1 VINDFGQ
8 TFHSIVNNLGATENV
23 RTLTEDQRNRDVLYI
38 GTETGILLSLD
49 RGKSWQRL
57 KANFPNVRVDEITLH
72 PRDNAMLI
80 ATHGRAIWILDH
92 LEPIQEYAAAQAVA
106 SDVKLFNPGIALEW
120 KTKDD
125 RNDEFWG
132 HAYFIGENPP
142 NEAVIQYFVKKT
154 VPGMKMRVSDAAG
167 RTVREL
173 SIPDSR
179 NQAGIHTI
187 CWDMRGE
194 PITAAGDSVTAAGAR
209 GGRGGAGAGG
219 GAGGGR
225 GATPAVPGVPQPV
238 PTPINGQNPCNDN
251 GPAPARGGGGAPAGG
266 LGGPGAY
273 VMPGVYTV
281 ALTSNGKS
289 LDTKQLK
296 VVFDPDVKFVAGEHE
311 KYNTVVT
318 DLGTLQVRAVKV
330 ASALNTLHPQMA
342 DVAKKVADNANV
354 PAAVKAQFDAFNKQ
368 YEAARKKFGVPL
380 PVPAAG
386 GRGGGG
392 GRGGAAAD
400 PENVLARATNL
411 RNQIAGIWE
420 TPSASLT
427 RQAGDVKLDL
437 PKAIAEG
444 NAVLTRAEAMSQAL
458 KKYDITLNAPSPI
471 K

>member
-1 VINDFGQ
+1 
-8 TFHSIVNNLGATENV
+8 
-23 RTLTEDQRNRDVLYI
+23 
-38 GTETGILLSLD
+38 
-49 RGKSWQRL
+49 
-57 KANFPNVRVDEITLH
+57 
-72 PRDNAMLI
+72 
-80 ATHGRAIWILDH
+80 
-92 LEPIQEYAAAQAVA
+92 
-106 SDVKLFNPGIALEW
+106 
-120 KTKDD
+120 
-125 RNDEFWG
+125 
-132 HAYFIGENPP
+132 
-142 NEAVIQYFVKKT
+142 
-154 VPGMKMRVSDAAG
+154 MKMRVSDAAG

-194 PITAAGDSVTAAGAR
+194 PITAPADSVTAAGAR

-437 PKAIAEG
+437 PKAITEG